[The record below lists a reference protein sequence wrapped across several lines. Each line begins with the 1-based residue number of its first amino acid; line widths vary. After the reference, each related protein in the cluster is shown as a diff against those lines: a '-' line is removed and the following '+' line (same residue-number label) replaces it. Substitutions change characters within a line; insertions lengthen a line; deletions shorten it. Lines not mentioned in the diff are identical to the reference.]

1 MATLTR
7 SISVLLA
14 LVLIWPRASSAGMP
28 SVSLADVPPA
38 VHSVTQRGLNDL
50 ARQRL
55 EVISF
60 FLLGLLACAGVIR
73 WLWNGLRKDFPILP
87 RLSYPRALG
96 MIVLWGLLFL
106 LVLTMISG
114 ARELMTPGAWEKK
127 GLTYRLVPPSPP
139 PVEAE
144 ITARVEALR
153 HLSNQL
159 VTFATSHNGAFPTT
173 EQTVDVGDL
182 HWLVPSPHGGRYL
195 YVGGRMANDDGF
207 TVAWPLPLV
216 YEPESVGPDRLV
228 LTTDGNVQWMPASEI
243 ERVLSSKEP

>member
-7 SISVLLA
+7 SMLVTLA
-14 LVLIWPRASSAGMP
+14 LVLVWPQAASAGMP
-28 SVSLADVPPA
+28 SVTLSDVPPA
-38 VHSVTQRGLNDL
+38 VRTVTQTGLTDL

-60 FLLGLLACAGVIR
+60 FLLGLLSCAAVIR
-73 WLWNGLRKDFPILP
+73 WLWNGLRKDFPVLP
-87 RLSYPRALG
+87 RLSYSRALG

-127 GLTYRLVPPSPP
+127 GLTYRLVPPSSP

-153 HLSNQL
+153 NLGDQL
-159 VTFATSHNGAFPTT
+159 VTFARSHSGAFPTT
-173 EQTVDVGDL
+173 EHTVDVGDM
-182 HWLVPSPHGGRYL
+182 HWQVPYPHCGRYL
-195 YVGGRMANDDGF
+195 YVGGRMADDDAF
-207 TVAWPLPLV
+207 TVAWPLPLA

-228 LTTDGNVQWMPASEI
+228 LMTDGNIQWMPASEI
-243 ERVLSSKEP
+243 ELVLSSKEP